1 MPRLRPAPKEEEDLK
16 TVAGSSDTPE
26 VEIEEAPEIEVEI
39 GEPEVKQDDATVALK
54 KQIEDL
60 RKSEQVLKERAE
72 QFAREREEALQRAR
86 DREVQIAKV
95 QKEAYD
101 SQADAISSALAAA
114 QAELAKAKMD
124 IKNAIDLGD
133 STGQAEALERQ
144 AIAAANLARL
154 QDGKEAAEERAKEP
168 PATSGV
174 DPIDT
179 WNLPKIT
186 TDWLKNRRHWLT
198 DPEKFEDLKGFQWQ
212 AKKSGLTPHT
222 QEFLDFIED
231 RMNGKEL
238 EKEPV
243 VETTPEKP
251 AKEKGPIVSAPVSR
265 DVPNSNGKRTP
276 GKVTLTPAEVE
287 AARIS
292 GISVEEYAKQKVK
305 KSEMVASGEYGEQR

>member
-1 MPRLRPAPKEEEDLK
+1 MPRLRPAPKEEEELK
-16 TVAGSSDTPE
+16 TVAGSSDAPE
-26 VEIEEAPEIEVEI
+26 VVIEEAPEVEVEI
-39 GEPEVKQDDATVALK
+39 GEPEVKQDDATIALK
-54 KQIEDL
+54 KQIDDL
-60 RKSEQVLKERAE
+60 RKSEQLHKERAE

-133 STGQAEALERQ
+133 SAGQAEAIERQ

-154 QDGKEAAEERAKEP
+154 QDGKEAAEERAKES
-168 PATSGV
+168 PATDGV

-186 TDWLKNRRHWLT
+186 TDWLKNHRHWLT
-198 DPEKFEDLKGFQWQ
+198 DPEKFDELKWRQREATRAGI
-212 AKKSGLTPHT
+212 TPHT
-222 QEFLDFIED
+222 QEFLDFIENK
-231 RMNGKEL
+231 MNGKES
-238 EKEPV
+238 E
-243 VETTPEKP
+243 VETAPEKP

-265 DVPNSNGKRTP
+265 DVPNSNGKRNP

-292 GISVEEYAKQKVK
+292 GISVEEYAKMKVK
-305 KSEMVASGEYGEQR
+305 KAEMVASGEYGEQR

>member
-1 MPRLRPAPKEEEDLK
+1 MPRLRPAPKEEEDLT

-26 VEIEEAPEIEVEI
+26 VEIEETPEVEVEI

-54 KQIEDL
+54 QQIENL
-60 RKSEQVLKERAE
+60 RKSEQLLKDQRD

-86 DREVQIAKV
+86 DREVQVAKF

-168 PATSGV
+168 PAVDSV

-198 DPEKFEDLKGFQWQ
+198 DPEKFDDLKGFQWQ

-231 RMNGKEL
+231 RMNGKEP
-238 EKEPV
+238 E
-243 VETTPEKP
+243 VETVAEKP

-265 DVPNSNGKRTP
+265 DIPNSSGKRTP

-292 GISVEEYAKQKVK
+292 GISVEEYAKMKVK
-305 KSEMVASGEYGEQR
+305 KAEMVASGEYGEQR